1 MPRLRTND
9 GVELYYEETG
19 AGTPLVFVHEL
30 GGDHRSFEPQI
41 RYFSRAFRCIA
52 YNARGYPPSDVPSDS
67 GRYSQDRAVED
78 IQDVLDGL
86 GLAKAHLVGVS
97 MGGSAVLHFGLRYPD
112 RAISLVVAGA
122 GSGAAPGRLKQFR
135 EESERMAQIV
145 EQQGMQ
151 VAAKVIAEGS
161 TRIQH
166 QIKDARGWNEFLLV
180 LAGHSA
186 EGTALTLRGVQK
198 QRGSLY
204 EEEGRLKRLQV
215 PTLIMVGDEDESCLD
230 PSLFMKRT
238 IPASGLVVL
247 PKTGH
252 NLNLEEPALFNAACQ
267 DFFLRAGA
275 GQWKPRDPRAV
286 STSFMGVA
294 Q

>member
-1 MPRLRTND
+1 MPRVRASD
-9 GVELYYEETG
+9 SVELYYEETG
-19 AGTPLVFVHEL
+19 AGTPVVFVHEL

-41 RYFSRAFRCIA
+41 RHFSRAFRCIA
-52 YNARGYPPSDVPSDS
+52 YNARGYPPSDVPSDPD
-67 GRYSQDRAVED
+67 RYSQDRAVED
-78 IQDVLDGL
+78 IKDVLDGL
-86 GLAKAHLVGVS
+86 GLAQAHLVGVS

-112 RAISLVVAGA
+112 RATSLVVAGA
-122 GSGAAPGRLKQFR
+122 GSGAASGRLKQFR
-135 EESERMAQIV
+135 EESEKMAEIV

-151 VAAKVIAEGS
+151 AAAKVIAEGS

-166 QIKDARGWNEFLLV
+166 QIKDPRGWNEFLLV

-186 EGTALTLRGVQK
+186 EGTAMTLRGVQK

-204 EEEGRLKRLQV
+204 EEARLKHLRV
-215 PTLIMVGDEDESCLD
+215 PTLVIVGDEDESCLD

-267 DFFLRAGA
+267 DFFFRVGA
-275 GQWKPRDPRAV
+275 GQWKARDPKAV
-286 STSFMGVA
+286 SASFLGVE